1 MAVALAF
8 FAVGVAAQDV
18 VRVGSKAD
26 NEGAFLGQVV
36 LQVLKH
42 EGIPVVDHTQ
52 LGPTSIVRRA
62 LLGGD
67 LDVYPEYTGNAAFF
81 FHRESDPAFRDA
93 AKAYALA
100 ASLDRVNHVTWLKP
114 APADNHWAIGVR
126 RDVAEANGLRSL
138 VDFARWVGGEG
149 IARKRAPAT
158 EGPVA
163 EGGSGPGRR
172 GFGGSD
178 GVDSGL
184 RAPPDG
190 GADSGLRARS
200 GGGASSDLRA
210 GSGGGASSVLLAGSA
225 EFVESDAALPAFQK
239 AYGFTLRGDQ
249 LLVLAGGDTSATIKA
264 AAEGISG
271 VNASMVYSTDGAIAV
286 TGLVVLED
294 PKHVE
299 MVYQPAPVVRDAVL
313 KRYPAMRGALE
324 AAFAPLTVERLRA
337 LNARTQINGEDA
349 SKVAADYL
357 RTEGLVR

>member
-1 MAVALAF
+1 MRSYIVVVVLMVCALDAH
-8 FAVGVAAQDV
+8 AGDA

-42 EGIPVVDHTQ
+42 AGIPVVDHTQ

-81 FHRESDPAFRDA
+81 FHRENDAAYRDA

-100 ASLDRVNHVTWLKP
+100 AQLDTVNHVTWLHP

-126 RDVAEANGLRSL
+126 KDVAAANHLQSL
-138 VDFARWVGGEG
+138 ADFARW
-149 IARKRAPAT
+149 AN
-158 EGPVA
+158 
-163 EGGSGPGRR
+163 
-172 GFGGSD
+172 
-178 GVDSGL
+178 
-184 RAPPDG
+184 
-190 GADSGLRARS
+190 
-200 GGGASSDLRA
+200 GGGD
-210 GSGGGASSVLLAGSA
+210 VLLAGSA

-239 AYGFTLRGDQ
+239 AYGFTLRGEQ

-264 AAEGISG
+264 AAEGTSG

-286 TGLVVLED
+286 TGLVVLDD

-313 KRYPAMRGALE
+313 KEYPAMRGALD

-337 LNARTQINGEDA
+337 MNARTQIDGEDA

-357 RTEGLVR
+357 RSEGLLK

>member
-1 MAVALAF
+1 MLLLLAF
-8 FAVGVAAQDV
+8 CSFASAQEA

-36 LQVLKH
+36 LQVLKQ

-81 FHRESDPAFRDA
+81 FHRETDPAFRDA

-100 ASLDRVNHVTWLKP
+100 ASLDRTNHVTWLKP

-126 RDVAEANGLRSL
+126 NDVAQSQHLKSL
-138 VDFARWVGGEG
+138 DDFARWAKSDALVG
-149 IARKRAPAT
+149 
-158 EGPVA
+158 
-163 EGGSGPGRR
+163 
-172 GFGGSD
+172 
-178 GVDSGL
+178 
-184 RAPPDG
+184 
-190 GADSGLRARS
+190 ARS
-200 GGGASSDLRA
+200 RA
-210 GSGGGASSVLLAGSA
+210 IPSPSVLLAGSA

-239 AYGFTLRGDQ
+239 AYGFTLTGDQ
-249 LLVLAGGDTSATIKA
+249 LLVLAGGDPSATIKA
-264 AAEGISG
+264 AAEATSG

-324 AAFAPLTVERLRA
+324 AAFAPLTVERLRE

-357 RTEGLVR
+357 RTEGLAR

>member
-1 MAVALAF
+1 MGFSSRRAVPRAPIARKRARTVLLF
-8 FAVGVAAQDV
+8 ILLWFCTGVFAQDA

-26 NEGAFLGQVV
+26 NEGAFLGQVI

-81 FHRESDPAFRDA
+81 FHRENDVAFRDA
-93 AKAYALA
+93 AQAYALA
-100 ASLDRVNHVTWLKP
+100 ASLDRVNHVTWLTP

-126 RDVAEANGLRSL
+126 KDVAEANGLRSL
-138 VDFARWVGGEG
+138 VDFARWVNGGVGG
-149 IARKRAPAT
+149 IARKRAPA
-158 EGPVA
+158 G
-163 EGGSGPGRR
+163 
-172 GFGGSD
+172 
-178 GVDSGL
+178 GVDAG
-184 RAPPDG
+184 
-190 GADSGLRARS
+190 
-200 GGGASSDLRA
+200 A
-210 GSGGGASSVLLAGSA
+210 GSVQGTDSMETGVLLAGSA

-239 AYGFTLRGDQ
+239 TYGFTLRGEQ

-286 TGLVVLED
+286 TGLVVMAD

-299 MVYQPAPVVRDAVL
+299 MVYQPAPVVRDEVL

-349 SKVAADYL
+349 SAVAADYL
-357 RTEGLVR
+357 HTQGLL

>member
-1 MAVALAF
+1 VAWCAH
-8 FAVGVAAQDV
+8 AQTPI
-18 VRVGSKAD
+18 RVGSKAD
-26 NEGAFLGQVV
+26 NEGAFLGQVI

-81 FHRESDPAFRDA
+81 FHRENDAAFRDA
-93 AKAYALA
+93 AQAYALA

-126 RDVAEANGLRSL
+126 KDVAEANQLQSL
-138 VDFARWVGGEG
+138 LDFARW
-149 IARKRAPAT
+149 ANPN
-158 EGPVA
+158 
-163 EGGSGPGRR
+163 
-172 GFGGSD
+172 
-178 GVDSGL
+178 
-184 RAPPDG
+184 
-190 GADSGLRARS
+190 
-200 GGGASSDLRA
+200 
-210 GSGGGASSVLLAGSA
+210 VLLAGSA

-239 AYGFTLRGDQ
+239 AYGFTLHGEQ

-299 MVYQPAPVVRDAVL
+299 MVYQPAPVVRDEVL
-313 KRYPAMRGALE
+313 KQYPAMRGALE
-324 AAFAPLTVERLRA
+324 AAFAPLTVERLRE

-357 RTEGLVR
+357 REQGLTR